1 MAKKTNEG
9 AVAVADLHEQ
19 LDALQAENAELL
31 SENDALR
38 KENDRLMKD
47 FIRMEDRYGE
57 EHQKR
62 MRERNDASLITAYM
76 SKRVK
81 FLDTQLKA
89 AKELRAT
96 EKSKR
101 QASVIKFIIASAVAL
116 VLLAVPCTLQKLGI
130 IGPQLCY
137 AIECSL
143 MMVIAWCYALIWD
156 RSKK

>member
-1 MAKKTNEG
+1 MAKKNEG

-19 LDALQAENAELL
+19 LDALWADNAELMN
-31 SENDALR
+31 ENNALR
-38 KENDRLMKD
+38 KENDRLTKD

-62 MRERNDASLITAYM
+62 MRERNDASLINTYLG
-76 SKRVK
+76 KRVK
-81 FLDTQLKA
+81 YLDTQLKA
-89 AKELRAT
+89 AKELRAA
-96 EKSKR
+96 EKTKR

-116 VLLAVPCTLQKLGI
+116 GLLAVPCTLQKLSI
-130 IGPQLCY
+130 IGPQLSY
-137 AIECSL
+137 AIECCL

>member
-1 MAKKTNEG
+1 MAKKNES
-9 AVAVADLHEQ
+9 VMAVADLHEQ
-19 LDALQAENAELL
+19 FDALWADNAELMN
-31 SENDALR
+31 ENNALR

-62 MRERNDASLITAYM
+62 MRERNDAYKVIE
-76 SKRVK
+76 
-81 FLDTQLKA
+81 
-89 AKELRAT
+89 ELRTKVKIYAT
-96 EKSKR
+96 WLEDAQGIRAGEKSKR
-101 QASVIKFIIASAVAL
+101 QASVIKFVIVSAIAV
-116 VLLAVPCTLQKLGI
+116 VLLLVPCALQRWGI
-130 IGPQLCY
+130 IGPQLSY